1 MPFEEDPAYLSKSR
15 LKSDL
20 VAHNVALPPA
30 ASKKEIYVELH
41 LKHIDQRNAADFSS
55 DEEDLVPDVA
65 DREEDPDH
73 TEIPDPRTL
82 TDDELKAALLHHGV
96 KAGPI
101 VGTTRAVYEK
111 KLKKLL
117 QPDESGKVNGAEKA
131 VVYSDSEEEE
141 EEEVEEEE
149 QKADGEEEVEE
160 SVCTESEKQT
170 AEQTD
175 LAKQES
181 SQAKLPYQNGSFPY
195 LQCFM
200 PSSRLH
206 ARPTSNRESKSK
218 WNSRNAVKSSERSRS
233 RCKEIPVGISR
244 ASSVDQH
251 SGLGSGVPS
260 GSQSVMSN
268 GCSSFSSQAFSITQM
283 VKEMESRSLISS
295 STDADRELN
304 VSNVQEHRS
313 QPIRPPQEPM
323 KDIIKEIFP
332 ETGTTPTGI
341 HATRRRPIKGAAQRP
356 VQYGYP
362 ATPVSPA
369 TLERRE
375 MERRRVPIRI
385 QILVFL
391 IMACI
396 LYFIYVNLEDICV
409 VLLDSLNQGF
419 DSEDGYSLQAETED
433 TQVVSG
439 QD

>member
-1 MPFEEDPAYLSKSR
+1 MPDGCISPECSSGVQWNHLLANSDQIPGHTWRSK
-15 LKSDL
+15 
-20 VAHNVALPPA
+20 
-30 ASKKEIYVELH
+30 
-41 LKHIDQRNAADFSS
+41 
-55 DEEDLVPDVA
+55 

-313 QPIRPPQEPM
+313 QPIRLQIADRMKNQSVYYTPQDSPHKWGAQPPQEPM